1 MGTYFKAGI
10 IGCGFIANQK
20 HLPALA
26 KLKAKGRVKLVAFC
40 DLVVERAEEA
50 AKQYGDDGTLVCTE
64 YRCLLERKDIDVVYV
79 LTPNR
84 SHAEITIAALSAG
97 KHVLC
102 EKPMAATYTDAKA
115 MCDAAERS
123 GRLLTIGYQYRCTL
137 DTMYLKKCVAGGVLG
152 DIYYAQA
159 YAVRR
164 RGIPTWG
171 IFLDK
176 DAQGGGALIDIG
188 THALDMTLWL
198 MDNYEPKS
206 VMGATFNKLGKQD
219 YSGNAFGP
227 WNPAD
232 FKEVEDSAV
241 AHITMKNGAVISLQ
255 ASWAMNTLDTR
266 EQQVVLCGTKGG
278 ADMNDGLR
286 FNGVLEGE
294 LCVWRPKLGP
304 QGVPGTLDPTWNDAD
319 VEAGIWYDALEGKG
333 EPLVKPYQA
342 LCVTR
347 ILEGVYRSAASGEL
361 VEF

>member
-1 MGTYFKAGI
+1 MGKCFKAGI

-26 KLKAKGRVKLVAFC
+26 KLKSKGRVELAAFC
-40 DLVVERAEEA
+40 DLIVDRAKEA
-50 AKQYGDDGTLVCTE
+50 ARVYGKSDALVCTE
-64 YRCLLERKDIDVVYV
+64 YRRLLEIKDIDVVYV

-84 SHAEITIAALSAG
+84 SHAEITLAAFSAG

-102 EKPMAATYTDAKA
+102 EKPMAAAYADAKA
-115 MCDAAERS
+115 MCDAAGKS
-123 GRLLTIGYQYRCTL
+123 GKLLTIGYQNRCIQ
-137 DTMYLKKCVAGGVLG
+137 DAMYLKKCVAAGMLG

-159 YAVRR
+159 YALRR

-171 IFLDK
+171 IFMDK

-206 VMGATFNKLGKQD
+206 VMGATFNKLGKGGG
-219 YSGNAFGP
+219 SGNSFGP

-232 FKEVEDSAV
+232 FKDVEDSAI

-255 ASWAMNTLDTR
+255 ASWAMNTLDLR
-266 EQQVVLCGTKGG
+266 EQKVVLCGTKAG

-286 FNGVLEGE
+286 FNGEVEGE
-294 LCVWRPKLGP
+294 LCVWKPKLARY
-304 QGVPGTLDPTWNDAD
+304 GVPGTLDATWCEAD
-319 VEAGIWYDALEGKG
+319 TEAEMWYDALEGRG
-333 EPLVKPYQA
+333 DPMVKPSQA
-342 LCVTR
+342 LCITR
-347 ILEGVYRSAASGEL
+347 ILEGVYQSAATGTL

>member
-1 MGTYFKAGI
+1 MGKCFKAGI
-10 IGCGFIANQK
+10 IGCGCIATQK

-26 KLKAKGRVKLVAFC
+26 KLKSEGKVELAAFC
-40 DLVVERAEEA
+40 DLVVERAEKA
-50 AKQYGDDGTLVCTE
+50 AKKYGESNALVCTE
-64 YRCLLERKDIDVVYV
+64 YRRLLDRKDIDVVYV

-84 SHAEITIAALSAG
+84 SHAEITIAALSSD

-102 EKPMAATYTDAKA
+102 EKPMAAAYADAKA
-115 MCDAAERS
+115 MFDAAGQS
-123 GRLLTIGYQYRCTL
+123 GKLLTIGYQYRCGL
-137 DTMYLKKCVAGGVLG
+137 EAMYLKKCVAAGLLG

-159 YAVRR
+159 FAVRR

-198 MDNYEPKS
+198 LDNYEPKS
-206 VMGATFNKLGKQD
+206 VMGATFNRLGKIGSTGND
-219 YSGNAFGP
+219 YNP

-232 FKEVEDSAV
+232 FKEVEDSAI

-255 ASWAMNTLDTR
+255 AAWAMNTLDTR
-266 EQQVVLCGTKGG
+266 EEKVVLCGTKAG
-278 ADMNDGLR
+278 ADMNDGLQ
-286 FNGVLEGE
+286 FNGELEGE
-294 LCVWRPKLGP
+294 LCVWKPKLVRH
-304 QGVPGTLDPTWNDAD
+304 GVPGTLDETWCDAD
-319 VEAGIWYDALEGKG
+319 AEAGMWYDALEGKAD
-333 EPLVKPYQA
+333 PLVKPCQA

-347 ILEGVYRSAASGEL
+347 ILEGVYRSAATGTL

>member
-1 MGTYFKAGI
+1 MEKCFKAGI
-10 IGCGFIANQK
+10 IGCGFIAHQK
-20 HLPALA
+20 HLPALV
-26 KLKAKGRVKLVAFC
+26 KQKARGRVELAAFC
-40 DLVVERAEEA
+40 DLNVEEA
-50 AKQYGDDGTLVCTE
+50 EKAAKKYGDSGALVCTD
-64 YRCLLERKDIDVVYV
+64 YRCLLDRDIDVVYV

-84 SHAEITIAALSAG
+84 SHAEITVAVLSAG

-102 EKPMAATYTDAKA
+102 EKPMAASYADAKA

-123 GRLLTIGYQYRCTL
+123 GKLLTIGYQYRCGQ
-137 DTMYLKKCVAGGVLG
+137 DEMYLKKCVAAGLLG

-159 YAVRR
+159 YALRR

-206 VMGATFNKLGKQD
+206 VAGATFNKLGKQG
-219 YSGNAFGP
+219 SQSNGFGP

-232 FKEVEDSAV
+232 FKEVEDSAI

-266 EQQVVLCGTKGG
+266 EQKVVLCGTTAG
-278 ADMNDGLR
+278 ADMNNGLR
-286 FNGVLEGE
+286 FNGELEGE
-294 LCVWRPKLGP
+294 LCVWEPKLGP
-304 QGVPGTLDPTWNDAD
+304 KGVPGTLDAAWSMAD
-319 VEAGIWYDALEGKG
+319 TEAEMWYDALEGKG
-333 EPLVKPYQA
+333 EPMVKPGQA

-347 ILEGVYRSAASGEL
+347 ILEGVYQSAASGGL

>member
-1 MGTYFKAGI
+1 MEKCFNAGI

-26 KLKAKGRVKLVAFC
+26 KLKSKGRVELVAFC
-40 DLVVERAEEA
+40 DLVVERAEKA
-50 AKQYGDDGTLVCTE
+50 AQKYGESGALVTSE
-64 YRCLLERKDIDVVYV
+64 YRRLLDRKDIDVVYV

-102 EKPMAATYTDAKA
+102 EKPMAATYADAKA
-115 MCDAAERS
+115 MSDAAEKS
-123 GRLLTIGYQYRCTL
+123 SKLLTIGYQYRCRQ
-137 DTMYLKKCVAGGVLG
+137 DPMYLKKCVTAGMLG

-164 RGIPTWG
+164 RGVPTWG

-206 VMGATFNKLGKQD
+206 VIGTTFNNLGKQGGSAND
-219 YSGNAFGP
+219 FGR
-227 WNPAD
+227 WDPAG

-241 AHITMKNGAVISLQ
+241 AHITMKNGTVISLQ
-255 ASWAMNTLDTR
+255 ASWAMNTLDLR
-266 EQQVVLCGTKGG
+266 EQQVVLCGTKAG

-286 FNGVLEGE
+286 FNGEVEGE
-294 LCVWRPKLGP
+294 LCVWKPKLGRY
-304 QGVPGTLDPTWNDAD
+304 GVPGTLDATWWEAD
-319 VEAGIWYDALEGKG
+319 TEAGMWYDALEGKG
-333 EPLVKPYQA
+333 EPMVKPYQA

-347 ILEGVYRSAASGEL
+347 ILEGVYRSAATDGL
-361 VEF
+361 IEF

>member
-1 MGTYFKAGI
+1 MEKCFKAGI
-10 IGCGFIANQK
+10 IGCGFIANRK

-26 KLKAKGRVKLVAFC
+26 KLKAKGKIELTAFC
-40 DLVVERAEEA
+40 DLIKERAEEA
-50 AKQYGDDGTLVCTE
+50 AKQYGDSGALVCTE
-64 YRCLLERKDIDVVYV
+64 YRRLLDRKDIEVVYV

-84 SHAEITIAALSAG
+84 SHAEITIAALSMG

-102 EKPMAATYTDAKA
+102 EKPMAATYADAKA
-115 MCDAAERS
+115 MCDAAAQS
-123 GRLLTIGYQYRCTL
+123 GKLLTIGYQYRCGQ
-137 DTMYLKKCVAGGVLG
+137 DTMYLKKCVATGMLG

-159 YAVRR
+159 YALRR

-176 DAQGGGALIDIG
+176 KAQGGGALIDIG
-188 THALDMTLWL
+188 THALDMTLWFL
-198 MDNYEPKS
+198 DNYEPKS
-206 VMGATFNKLGKQD
+206 VMGTTFNKLGKQD
-219 YSGNAFGP
+219 CSGNKFGP

-232 FKEVEDSAV
+232 FKEVEDSAI

-278 ADMNDGLR
+278 ADMNDGIR
-286 FNGVLEGE
+286 FNGAIEGE
-294 LCVWRPKLGP
+294 LCMWTPELGSR
-304 QGVPGTLDPTWNDAD
+304 GVPGTLDPAWCEAD
-319 VEAGIWYDALEGKG
+319 TEAKMWYDALEGKG
-333 EPLVKPYQA
+333 EPMVKPYQA

-347 ILEGVYRSAASGEL
+347 ILEGVYKSAASGGL